1 MDGRTQR
8 GDRTRQAVAAQAAA
22 VASVDGLAGMT
33 LAQLAGRLGMSKS
46 SIQAAFKT
54 KEDVQLAAVAAATD
68 IFVGAV
74 VAPAHEHLEGL
85 PRLQA
90 LVDSWLSYIERR
102 VLPGGCFMGATLAE
116 FDSHPGS
123 VRDALAR
130 ARRRWLA
137 VLEREVAIA
146 QRAGDIPDSPRADLF
161 AFEID
166 ALLAAANVARNL
178 TDDTKPLAMAREL
191 IALRLQVAPKKG
203 RRTAA
208 TAQRAARSSS

>member
-1 MDGRTQR
+1 MDGRGQR
-8 GDRTRQAVAAQAAA
+8 GDRTRKAVAAHAAA
-22 VASVDGLAGMT
+22 IASVDGLSGMT
-33 LAQLAGRLGMSKS
+33 LSQLADRLGVSKS
-46 SIQAAFKT
+46 SIQAAYRT
-54 KEDVQLAAVAAATD
+54 KQDVQLAAVAAATE

-74 VAPAHEHLEGL
+74 VAPAHEHPEGL

-130 ARRRWLA
+130 ARRGWLA
-137 VLEREVAIA
+137 VLEREAAIA
-146 QRAGDIPDSPRADLF
+146 QREGDIPPSPAADLL

-178 TDDTKPLAMAREL
+178 SDDTGPLATARQL
-191 IALRLQVAPKKG
+191 IALRLG
-203 RRTAA
+203 TGL
-208 TAQRAARSSS
+208 